1 MVIEVSSQEWFQKIA
16 HLLELVALVAV
27 GLLGLA
33 LIVQLGMELLA
44 VVKLALAPVSD
55 PGFYDFLNEV
65 TSFFIIFEF
74 IVMVIEALRN
84 HGYISI
90 TMLMGLGLTA
100 LLRHLLAAS
109 NSNGIETMV
118 EVVAIVLL
126 TVGLAIYRRFVHD
139 PDENFEK
146 RI

>member
-1 MVIEVSSQEWFQKIA
+1 
-16 HLLELVALVAV
+16 
-27 GLLGLA
+27 
-33 LIVQLGMELLA
+33 
-44 VVKLALAPVSD
+44 
-55 PGFYDFLNEV
+55 
-65 TSFFIIFEF
+65 
-74 IVMVIEALRN
+74 
-84 HGYISI
+84 
-90 TMLMGLGLTA
+90 MGLGLTA

>member
-1 MVIEVSSQEWFQKIA
+1 MVIEVLSQEWFQKIA
-16 HLLELVALVAV
+16 HLLELVALIAV

-33 LIVQLGMELLA
+33 LIVQLGMELL
-44 VVKLALAPVSD
+44 VIIRLALAPVSD
-55 PGFYDFLNEV
+55 PAFYSFLNEV

-84 HGYISI
+84 HGHISI

-109 NSNGIETMV
+109 NSNGIETII
-118 EVVAIVLL
+118 EVGAIVLL
-126 TVGLAIYRRFVHD
+126 TIGLAIYRRFVHD
-139 PDENFEK
+139 PEESYEK
-146 RI
+146 RN

>member
-1 MVIEVSSQEWFQKIA
+1 MLSQEWFRKIA
-16 HLLELVALVAV
+16 HLLELVALIAV

-33 LIVQLGMELLA
+33 LIVQLGMELL
-44 VVKLALAPVSD
+44 VIIRLALAPVSD
-55 PGFYDFLNEV
+55 PAFYSFLNEV

-84 HGYISI
+84 HGHISI

-109 NSNGIETMV
+109 NSNGIETII
-118 EVVAIVLL
+118 EVGAIVLL
-126 TVGLAIYRRFVHD
+126 TIGLAIYRRFVHD
-139 PDENFEK
+139 PEESYEK
-146 RI
+146 RN

>member
-1 MVIEVSSQEWFQKIA
+1 MSSQEWFQKIA

-33 LIVQLGMELLA
+33 LIVQLGMEL
-44 VVKLALAPVSD
+44 LALAPVSD

-84 HGYISI
+84 HGHISI

-118 EVVAIVLL
+118 EVGAIVLL

>member
-1 MVIEVSSQEWFQKIA
+1 MSSQEWFQKIA

-55 PGFYDFLNEV
+55 PLNEV

-84 HGYISI
+84 HGHISI

-118 EVVAIVLL
+118 EVGAIVLL
-126 TVGLAIYRRFVHD
+126 TVGLAIYRRFIHD

>member
-1 MVIEVSSQEWFQKIA
+1 MSSQEWFQKIA

-65 TSFFIIFEF
+65 TSFFIFEF

-84 HGYISI
+84 HGHISI

>member
-44 VVKLALAPVSD
+44 LAPVSD

-84 HGYISI
+84 HGHISI

-118 EVVAIVLL
+118 EVGAIVLL

>member
-1 MVIEVSSQEWFQKIA
+1 MVIEVLSQEWFQKIA
-16 HLLELVALVAV
+16 HLLELVALIAV

-33 LIVQLGMELLA
+33 LIVQLGMELL
-44 VVKLALAPVSD
+44 VIIRLALAPVSD
-55 PGFYDFLNEV
+55 PAFYSFLNEV

-84 HGYISI
+84 HGHISI

-109 NSNGIETMV
+109 NSNGIETII
-118 EVVAIVLL
+118 EVGAIVLL
-126 TVGLAIYRRFVHD
+126 TIGLAIYRRFVHD
-139 PDENFEK
+139 PEESYEK
-146 RI
+146 RD